1 VQEKTFNAPNV
12 PSRPQSA
19 LNQDKSMN
27 TPQICVPVEAAP
39 PLNVARL
46 RGVTVGGNLADCS
59 REMAGRAYRTSI
71 RVRPSLEL
79 IEVDQDVMSAQI
91 GGSPVKHD
99 WQSLLPTL
107 LKTSQW
113 ETSN

>member
-1 VQEKTFNAPNV
+1 
-12 PSRPQSA
+12 
-19 LNQDKSMN
+19 
-27 TPQICVPVEAAP
+27 
-39 PLNVARL
+39 
-46 RGVTVGGNLADCS
+46 
-59 REMAGRAYRTSI
+59 MAGRAYRTSI